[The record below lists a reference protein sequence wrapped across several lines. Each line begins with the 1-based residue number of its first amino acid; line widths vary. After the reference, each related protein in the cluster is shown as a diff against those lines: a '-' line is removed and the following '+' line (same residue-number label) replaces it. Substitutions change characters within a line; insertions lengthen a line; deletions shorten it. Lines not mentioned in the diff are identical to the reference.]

1 MQSEVM
7 FAGFGGQGILLS
19 AKILAHAAMEEG
31 FEVVWIP
38 SYGPEMRGGTAY
50 CMVVMSD
57 RPIGSPIIRN
67 PMHLIAMN
75 RPSLEKF
82 APDVKPGGVIL
93 INSSLIPVGS
103 GRDDVDELTVPV
115 NEIAIELGS
124 VKSANIVA
132 LSAFVA
138 RSRIVDFDNLLHCI
152 KEEFS
157 DKEELISLNMKAA
170 DQGKKAALGERIR
183 SNITFI
189 RAT

>member
-50 CMVVMSD
+50 CMVVIGD

-67 PMHLIAMN
+67 PMHLVAMN

-93 INSSLIPVGS
+93 INSSLIPIGS
-103 GRDDVDELTVPV
+103 GRDDVHELIVPV

-138 RSRIVDFDNLLHCI
+138 RSKIVDLDNLRQCI

-157 DKEELISLNMKAA
+157 EKKQLIPLNMKAA
-170 DQGKKAALGERIR
+170 DQGKKAAFGE
-183 SNITFI
+183 
-189 RAT
+189 